1 MAGEINTTNTL
12 VQNSSGVIVGQGAFT
27 HTFGG
32 TPIEISNKSYGDNIT
47 YLNNELSAKQHVFSG
62 EFVYNS
68 DPQFRATRAATF
80 TGTQDTYTLTYTGSG
95 SVTDESFTG
104 SFTPNALSDSL
115 GTGEAAK
122 TTLTFSSSGTVTVVA
137 AADA

>member
-27 HTFGG
+27 HTYGG
-32 TPIEISNKSYGDNIT
+32 TPIEISNKSYGDNVT
-47 YLNNELSAKQHVFSG
+47 YLDGELSAKQHVFSG
-62 EFVYNS
+62 EFIYNN

-80 TGTQDTYTLTYTGSG
+80 SGTQDTYTLTYTGSG

-115 GTGEAAK
+115 GAGEAAK
-122 TTLTFSSSGTVTVVA
+122 TTLTFSSSGVVTIVA
-137 AADA
+137 AADV

>member
-27 HTFGG
+27 HTYGG
-32 TPIEISNKSYGDNIT
+32 TPIEISNKSYGDNVT
-47 YLNNELSAKQHVFSG
+47 YLNGELSAKQHVFSG
-62 EFVYNS
+62 EFVYNN

-80 TGTQDTYTLTYTGSG
+80 AGTQDTYTLTYVGSG
-95 SVTDESFTG
+95 SSANESFTG

-115 GTGEAAK
+115 GAGEAAK
-122 TTLTFSSSGTVTVVA
+122 TTLTFSSSGVVTIIA
-137 AADA
+137 ASDA

>member
-27 HTFGG
+27 HTYGG
-32 TPIEISNKSYGDNIT
+32 TPIEISNKSYGDNVT
-47 YLNNELSAKQHVFSG
+47 YLNGELSAKQHVFSG
-62 EFVYNS
+62 EFIYNN

-80 TGTQDTYTLTYTGSG
+80 AGTQDTYTLTYVGSG
-95 SVTDESFTG
+95 TTTNESFTG

-115 GTGEAAK
+115 GVGEAAK
-122 TTLTFSSSGTVTVVA
+122 TTLTFSSSGVVTIA
-137 AADA
+137 AASDA